1 MAEALM
7 TCPSRTMTSPW
18 TLMSREATS
27 PSLTSKRAGKTGKS
41 MKMRAA
47 PMAVANTAARRPEIL
62 LPVVELVS
70 TDYACLLTSYHDI
83 RRESQAKGQQ
93 EKGD

>member
-1 MAEALM
+1 
-7 TCPSRTMTSPW
+7 
-18 TLMSREATS
+18 
-27 PSLTSKRAGKTGKS
+27 

-47 PMAVANTAARRPEIL
+47 PTTAAKTAARRPEIL
-62 LPVVELVS
+62 LPVVDLVS

>member
-1 MAEALM
+1 
-7 TCPSRTMTSPW
+7 
-18 TLMSREATS
+18 
-27 PSLTSKRAGKTGKS
+27 
-41 MKMRAA
+41 MKMRATPTTA
-47 PMAVANTAARRPEIL
+47 AKTAARRPEIL
-62 LPVVELVS
+62 LPVVDLVS